1 MCQDAADIAGLNVLR
16 LMHESTAIALSYG
29 IYKSV
34 RNLFHESEPQ
44 HVLFLDMGHSNYS
57 ASVVSRRPPP
67 GLMNT
72 TRPLRHHPQ
81 PPFHPPRLCL
91 KVLISGVAFA

>member
-1 MCQDAADIAGLNVLR
+1 MPQDAADIAGLNVLR

-34 RNLFHESEPQ
+34 RNLFHEQEPQ

-57 ASVVSRRPPP
+57 ASVVRGATACYSCA
-67 GLMNT
+67 N
-72 TRPLRHHPQ
+72 
-81 PPFHPPRLCL
+81 
-91 KVLISGVAFA
+91 